1 MNGHNQELDQQEAS
15 RRRVY
20 PQILAA
26 LTAFTLFAMVEQH
39 TMDPL
44 EAVMNFTIDHH

>member
-1 MNGHNQELDQQEAS
+1 MNEHELDRQDSS

-20 PQILAA
+20 PQIAA
-26 LTAFTLFAMVEQH
+26 AICALTLFAMVEQH

-44 EAVMNFTIDHH
+44 EAVMNFTIDHQ